1 MQATS
6 AFINSK
12 KDQLKEELK
21 QENLSPEQRAQYEK
35 ELAQWNSGGLIL
47 NAIGAGLAAPT
58 NNLGGI
64 LAATASPAISHQIG
78 QYFKGKDAEGS
89 TAHLVAHAVLGAAVA
104 AAGGND
110 ALAGGLAA
118 AGAEATAPIVSKWLY
133 GKDAKDLTADEK
145 ATVSAIAGLAGAA
158 TGVAVGG
165 SMADVA
171 QGNQAGHT
179 AVNNNFEMPKVIK
192 NIVDNMGI
200 TAEVT
205 AAAGIGGNVSITI
218 NGDGTATIT
227 VGFTTGAAFEGGIG
241 ISTSPSARPD
251 GVFVEICAGASAG
264 ISGSGCISAP
274 MQKDGKLYIS
284 GKGGVGLG
292 AKISETTGY
301 QKTIRIKGGAA
312 QPSSPYNS
320 YYKPIGQVLPPTW

>member
-1 MQATS
+1 M
-6 AFINSK
+6 
-12 KDQLKEELK
+12 
-21 QENLSPEQRAQYEK
+21 
-35 ELAQWNSGGLIL
+35 
-47 NAIGAGLAAPT
+47 
-58 NNLGGI
+58 
-64 LAATASPAISHQIG
+64 
-78 QYFKGKDAEGS
+78 
-89 TAHLVAHAVLGAAVA
+89 
-104 AAGGND
+104 
-110 ALAGGLAA
+110 
-118 AGAEATAPIVSKWLY
+118 
-133 GKDAKDLTADEK
+133 
-145 ATVSAIAGLAGAA
+145 
-158 TGVAVGG
+158 
-165 SMADVA
+165 
-171 QGNQAGHT
+171 
-179 AVNNNFEMPKVIK
+179 K

-241 ISTSPSARPD
+241 VSTSPSATPD

-320 YYKPIGQVLPPTW
+320 YYKPICQVLPPTW